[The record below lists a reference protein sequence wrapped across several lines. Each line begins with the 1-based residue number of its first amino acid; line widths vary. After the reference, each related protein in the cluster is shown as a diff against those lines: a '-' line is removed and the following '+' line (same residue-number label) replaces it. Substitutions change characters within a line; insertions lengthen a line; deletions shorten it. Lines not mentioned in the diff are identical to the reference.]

1 MKKRLTD
8 TCLSQLSAFIAA
20 EMGLYF
26 PRARWDDLERQI
38 QDAAKEFDFID
49 IERFIQWI
57 ISSPLSRDTIE
68 TLASYLTI
76 SETYFWRDPQVF
88 EALCDQILPALIHM
102 REKSGKRLRI
112 WSAGCASGEE
122 PYSIAIALHQLI
134 PDIADWHITI
144 LATDIN
150 PQSLHKAEAG
160 VYGEWSFRNA
170 PPWLKTKYFDSC
182 ENAKY
187 MIRPE
192 IHQAVSFQYLN
203 LAEDVYPTLINNT
216 NAMDIIFCRNVL
228 MYFVPELAHLVRQRF
243 YNCLIEGG
251 WLIVSACEL
260 SNQLFKQFSC
270 VQFSGANIY
279 RRELRNVQSKDNPN
293 GPSQVIL
300 PSLQRAVKKAEV
312 TRVSPLPIKNQ
323 ENVHIAKQTVSET
336 QPMDDV
342 MSVRSLANQGK
353 LDEALSACERA
364 IATDKLDIAYYF
376 LLANILQEQKRD
388 AEAIAALKQVIYLDP
403 NYVLAHF
410 SMGNLEQQHGNAAAA
425 KKHFKNALTLL
436 DNYKTEDM
444 LLEPESLTAGRL
456 REIILAILKK
466 GA

>member
-1 MKKRLTD
+1 MKRRITD
-8 TCLSQLSAFIAA
+8 TCLSQLSTFIAA

-38 QDAAKEFDFID
+38 QYAAKEFNFID
-49 IERFIQWI
+49 IEMFIQWI
-57 ISSPLSRDTIE
+57 VSSPLSRETIE
-68 TLASYLTI
+68 TLASHLTI

-88 EALCDQILPALIHM
+88 EVLCDQILPALIRT

-122 PYSIAIALHQLI
+122 PYSIAIALHKLI
-134 PDIADWHITI
+134 PDIKNWHITI

-150 PQSLHKAEAG
+150 PQSLHRAEVG

-170 PPWLKTKYFDSC
+170 PLWLKTKYFDSC
-182 ENAKY
+182 ENVKY

-203 LAEDVYPTLINNT
+203 LTEDVYPTLINNT

-228 MYFVPELAHLVRQRF
+228 MYFAPELAHLVGQRF

-260 SNQLFKQFSC
+260 STQLFPQFSC
-270 VQFSGANIY
+270 VQFSGANAY
-279 RRELRNVQSKDNPN
+279 RRDLRSAQSKDNPYV
-293 GPSQVIL
+293 PSRVTL
-300 PSLQRAVKKAEV
+300 PSAQQTIKNAEV
-312 TRVSPLPIKNQ
+312 ARVSPRPIKNK
-323 ENVHIAKQTVSET
+323 ENIRVANPAVPET
-336 QPMDDV
+336 LPMDDV

-353 LDEALSACERA
+353 LNEALSACERA
-364 IATDKLDIAYYF
+364 IAADKLDIAHYF
-376 LLANILQEQKRD
+376 LLANIFQEQKRD
-388 AEAIAALKQVIYLDP
+388 AEAIAVLKQVIYLDP

-410 SMGNLEQQHGNAAAA
+410 SMGNLEQQQGNAAAA
-425 KKHFKNALTLL
+425 NKHFKNALALL
-436 DNYKTEDM
+436 NNYKTEDI

-456 REIILAILKK
+456 SEIIHAILRK